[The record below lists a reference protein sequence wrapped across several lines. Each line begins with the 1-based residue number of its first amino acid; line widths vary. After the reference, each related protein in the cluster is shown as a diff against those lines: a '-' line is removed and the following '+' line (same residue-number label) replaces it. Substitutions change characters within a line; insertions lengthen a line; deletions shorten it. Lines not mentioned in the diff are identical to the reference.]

1 MSRHLSPE
9 EFVDAIDGALQ
20 GKRHEHLEHCAECRQ
35 ELDALGAL
43 MRDVQSSDQ
52 APSPSP
58 LFWDH
63 LPGRVVSA
71 ATLAPERTARS
82 GWRFAWPAVAAV
94 SALAILLALPLLR
107 RSITPAMPDVLHPI
121 AESAPPSIETPS
133 AEAVA
138 GLGRVAALE
147 GPLTDETSPAARRSW
162 NRMVT
167 AGRGVPA
174 DDVLGVTPMGPGTAG
189 LIEDLSQREL
199 QEFARLLRAQMG
211 GLQ

>member
-20 GKRHEHLEHCAECRQ
+20 ATRREHLEHCAECRH
-35 ELDALGAL
+35 ELDALGTL
-43 MRDVQSSDQ
+43 MREVQSTDR

-71 ATLAPERTARS
+71 ATVTPERTSRS

-94 SALAILLALPLLR
+94 SALAILLALPQVR
-107 RSITPAMPDVLHPI
+107 RSITPVMPEVLQPI

-133 AEAVA
+133 SDAVP

-147 GPLTDETSPAARRSW
+147 GPLSDETSPAARRSW

-167 AGRGVPA
+167 AGRGVRA
-174 DDVLGVTPMGPGTAG
+174 DDVLGVAPMGPGTAV